1 MSVPIILSVVAG
13 LLIVIGLIEPLAER
27 LKLPAS
33 VLFAIVGILIGGG
46 ASFLLYTPYTDIFN
60 SAARVLV
67 YLPVNGETFLYVF
80 LPVLL
85 FQAALNLD
93 VRRMLED
100 AAPIFLLAVIAVI
113 AATGAIGFA
122 LGAVTHYPL
131 VACLLLGAIVATTD
145 PVAVLAIFRDLGA
158 PARLT
163 RLVEGESLLNDAAA
177 ITLFVL
183 LLELLVGGTPITF
196 SEAAL
201 RFAISAAGGGVLG
214 YVIGRAGVA
223 LFLLVSEIPPAVVTL
238 SVALPYVVYIVA
250 EQVFHVS
257 GVIAALSA
265 GVAVNIHGQMRASPD
280 AWRYMREIWEQLEF
294 WASSLIFVMAS
305 ILVPR
310 LLDQLSIWD
319 LVPLVVLI
327 LAAFL
332 SRAAVLFGLLPLLT
346 VARLSA
352 RVSARFKTV
361 ILWGG
366 LRGAVTL
373 ALALVVTENYAIDP
387 AVRRFVGVMATGF
400 VLFTLLVNGTTLRL
414 LIRLLGLDRLSPFD
428 QLLRDNVLALA
439 LGNVRDVVDQTA
451 RDYGLADTSSEQTI
465 AVYDARIATVAA
477 RTVTESEILDRDRI
491 RLGLVALADRERTLV
506 LEHFRERTISLRIIE
521 KLLTD
526 TGLMAESAR
535 VGGRV
540 EYNRA
545 ARHALD
551 FPRSFRV
558 ALFLHRAFSINNFL
572 VNQIADRFERLLV
585 MRIILSELVPFV
597 QERVAPI
604 VGDRVAALVEE
615 ILATRREGVSKAL
628 DALRLQYPDYAD
640 SLERSF
646 LLRVALRREELEYR
660 NLFDDRLIGNEL
672 YTNLRRSIDDTREK
686 LSTRPVLDLG
696 LRTRDL
702 IATFP
707 MFTGLSDAQL
717 DQITRLLKPLFAVP
731 GELLIRRGERGE
743 SVYFISSGA
752 VEVARES
759 GRVRLG
765 RGDFVG
771 ELALLTGAPRAAD
784 VTALGYCQL
793 LVLEGVDFRR
803 LLDRNPEMKTEVERV
818 AAERLAMNLGR
829 TAMPPPAQVAA
840 PVPPSAVEYAAAEA
854 APETAAAPAPEAGTP
869 AAEPAPETGSVSE
882 PAPGPDAGV
891 AAVAPAVPDAR
902 AAS

>member
-1 MSVPIILSVVAG
+1 MTVPILLSVVAG
-13 LLIVIGLIEPLAER
+13 LLIVIGLIQPLAER

-46 ASFLLYTPYTDIFN
+46 ASFLLYTPITDIFN
-60 SAARVLV
+60 SAARVVV
-67 YLPVNGETFLYVF
+67 YFPVDGETFLYVF

-100 AAPIFLLAVIAVI
+100 AAPIFLLAVIAVVV
-113 AATGAIGFA
+113 ATGAIGFA
-122 LGAVTHYPL
+122 LGQVTSYPL

-196 SEAAL
+196 AQAAY
-201 RFAISAAGGGVLG
+201 RFAVSAVGGAVLG
-214 YVIGRAGVA
+214 YAFGRGAVA
-223 LFLLVSEIPPAVVTL
+223 LFSLVSELPAALVTL

-265 GVAVNIHGQMRASPD
+265 GIAVNISGQMRASPD
-280 AWRYMREIWEQLEF
+280 AWRYMTEIWEQLEF

-400 VLFTLLVNGTTLRL
+400 VLFTLLVNGTTLRV
-414 LIRLLGLDRLSPFD
+414 LIRILGLDRLSPFD

-439 LGNVRDVVDQTA
+439 LGNVREAVDETA
-451 RDYGLADTSSEQTI
+451 HDYGLAGTSSEQTI
-465 AVYDARIATVAA
+465 AVYDERIATVAA
-477 RTVTESEILDRDRI
+477 RTVKESEILDRDRI
-491 RLGLVALADRERTLV
+491 RLGLVALADRERTMV
-506 LEHFRERTISLRIIE
+506 LEHFRERTISIRIIE

-535 VGGRV
+535 IGGRV

-558 ALFLHRAFSINNFL
+558 ALFLHRAFGINHFL
-572 VNQIADRFERLLV
+572 VNHIADRFERLLV

-597 QERVAPI
+597 QERVEPI
-604 VGDRVAALVEE
+604 VGSRVAALVEE
-615 ILATRREGVSKAL
+615 ILSTRREGVSKAL

-646 LLRVALRREELEYR
+646 LMRVALRREELEYR

-672 YTNLRRSIDDTREK
+672 YTNLRRSIEDTRDK
-686 LSTRPVLDLG
+686 ISTRPVLDLG

-707 MFTGLSDAQL
+707 MFAGLSDAQL

-752 VEVARES
+752 VEVARDS
-759 GRVRLG
+759 GKVRLG

-803 LLDRNPEMKTEVERV
+803 LLDRNPEMKSEVERV
-818 AAERLAMNLGR
+818 AASRLAMNRGLSV
-829 TAMPPPAQVAA
+829 PAPVSPEPEPDAA
-840 PVPPSAVEYAAAEA
+840 PDPEGVAEA
-854 APETAAAPAPEAGTP
+854 VP
-869 AAEPAPETGSVSE
+869 EPAPEPAAETDKPTTPLAAIVAE
-882 PAPGPDAGV
+882 PEKPGPTG
-891 AAVAPAVPDAR
+891 AAAPSSAAR
-902 AAS
+902 AG